1 MLIGTEWGGAMGDYQ
16 ISRRGALKYLGLLGA
31 SVAGREFL
39 AKWLPL
45 QVANADGHG
54 APVTIAG
61 MHHQEPEPEPAA
73 AYTPQFFSA
82 DEFETVQIL
91 TALIIPTDD
100 TPGAKEAHVAD
111 YIDFVVFSAAEFE
124 PTLQKEWIEGLKF
137 VESESRRQFGQGF
150 RSATEAERVKLLTQM
165 SVAEHDA
172 KSQDD
177 SGGFFSTLKDMTV
190 EGFYTSKTGLIDV
203 LDFQGMNYM
212 ADFPG
217 CTHPE
222 HQT

>member
-1 MLIGTEWGGAMGDYQ
+1 MGNHQ
-16 ISRRGALKYLGLLGA
+16 LSRRGALKYLGLLGA

-39 AKWLPL
+39 ASWLPL
-45 QVANADGHG
+45 PKANADGHG
-54 APVTIAG
+54 APVTISG
-61 MHHQEPEPEPAA
+61 MHHQDAEPESAA

-82 DEFETVQIL
+82 EEFETVEIL

-100 TPGAKEAHVAD
+100 TPGAKEAEVAN

-124 PTLQKEWIEGLKF
+124 PGLQKEWMDGLKF
-137 VESESRRQFGQGF
+137 VESESRRQFGKSFQA
-150 RSATEAERVKLLTQM
+150 ATEAERTKLLTEM
-165 SVAEHDA
+165 SAAEHDA
-172 KSQDD
+172 KSRHE
-177 SGGFFSTLKDMTV
+177 SSGFFSTVKDMTV
-190 EGFYTSKTGLIDV
+190 EGFYTSKIGLIDV

>member
-1 MLIGTEWGGAMGDYQ
+1 MGHQQ
-16 ISRRGALKYLGLLGA
+16 ISRRGALKYLGVLGA

-39 AKWLPL
+39 ASWLPL
-45 QVANADGHG
+45 STARADEAG
-54 APVTIAG
+54 APVTISG
-61 MHHQEPEPEPAA
+61 MHHQDAEPEPAA

-82 DEFETVQIL
+82 EEFETVQIL

-124 PTLQKEWIEGLKF
+124 PGLQKEWINGLKF
-137 VESESRRQFGQGF
+137 VESESRRQFGKGF
-150 RSATEAERVKLLTQM
+150 GAATEAERVKLLTRM
-165 SVAEHDA
+165 SAGEHDA
-172 KSQDD
+172 KSEPEG
-177 SGGFFSTLKDMTV
+177 SEFFSTLKDMTV
-190 EGFYTSKTGLIDV
+190 EGFYTSKIGLIDV